1 MPLPG
6 LELETR
12 GRVRH
17 SPVLAESWLH
27 LDGACSMTVGKG
39 RSERLI
45 LPRFSLGQT
54 TFPLLPIPP
63 FPHVLGVI
71 AHCLDG
77 SDAPPSAHTPVLHSC
92 CTSTRSWGPT
102 GLAGRRL
109 GGSDSLCLSLSWFL
123 APLPL
128 QVSLGLTLPPSER
141 VRAPSPSLQKK
152 QGREE
157 VALTASCKKCPLPPA
172 SPPHLCSW
180 QPNLQVHSN
189 RRYPFHN

>member
-1 MPLPG
+1 MALLCAPPWAGARDSGLSQAQPG
-6 LELETR
+6 PCRILAASL
-12 GRVRH
+12 VRQ
-17 SPVLAESWLH
+17 ARC

-63 FPHVLGVI
+63 FPHLLGGGG
-71 AHCLDG
+71 HGPLSRWLRC
-77 SDAPPSAHTPVLHSC
+77 SPQCPHTCTTSC

-128 QVSLGLTLPPSER
+128 QVSLGLTLPPRGQSSFPLPTEEAR
-141 VRAPSPSLQKK
+141 EGKRLHSLPPARSVPSPSLSSTS
-152 QGREE
+152 
-157 VALTASCKKCPLPPA
+157 VLLAT
-172 SPPHLCSW
+172 
-180 QPNLQVHSN
+180 
-189 RRYPFHN
+189 